1 MQSAVKHCCS
11 LQTDHCIISTVK
23 NLELQ
28 DLEEYLVLN
37 NPLIYFQIT
46 ETKMSSTVPGLE
58 GNLSNVYIKKIEFKC
73 IFGIVSLYEVLS
85 NLCELWQQTSV
96 IKLVFYHTQGS
107 NWTYWYTF
115 FKWLWSGHDKK
126 LNLWNNALFAFSS
139 AALTWPSNEH
149 YCKLLPINATSV
161 FYAHMQWLSE
171 RLVNTGKVILQ
182 KTCHLTVL
190 IFVINLKRV
199 IL

>member
-1 MQSAVKHCCS
+1 MHFWDC
-11 LQTDHCIISTVK
+11 
-23 NLELQ
+23 
-28 DLEEYLVLN
+28 
-37 NPLIYFQIT
+37 F
-46 ETKMSSTVPGLE
+46 
-58 GNLSNVYIKKIEFKC
+58 
-73 IFGIVSLYEVLS
+73 LYEVLS

-171 RLVNTGKVILQ
+171 RLVNTRKVILQ

-190 IFVINLKRV
+190 IFVVNLKRV

>member
-11 LQTDHCIISTVK
+11 LQTDHCIISTIK

-28 DLEEYLVLN
+28 GLEEYLVLN

-46 ETKMSSTVPGLE
+46 ETKMSSTVPGLK

-139 AALTWPSNEH
+139 AAHLAFKWA
-149 YCKLLPINATSV
+149 LL
-161 FYAHMQWLSE
+161 
-171 RLVNTGKVILQ
+171 
-182 KTCHLTVL
+182 
-190 IFVINLKRV
+190 
-199 IL
+199 